1 MTLPG
6 AERVE
11 LPILQELVATGGTE
25 NVKFLYARL
34 VDYFPQLDEREQT
47 SAREHGARTAWTN
60 LVQRAGRLLVEKRQL
75 ERQRG
80 LWKITAHGRK
90 RLDSEAIDFTNADN
104 NSNNATTGE
113 RANVSRQTT
122 HHELQQM
129 LAAIG
134 RALGYFAEL
143 EFERIDVVWR
153 ANRSSPRVS
162 HAFEVQRKGN
172 IDAALAKLKQA
183 YEKQR
188 SKPFLVVINETDTT
202 RARRQM
208 STQRGGAFHE
218 IETATTILSGEQI
231 VKLHRALASVEDVLE
246 KVFE

>member
-11 LPILQELVATGGTE
+11 LPVLQELAATGGTE

-34 VDYFPQLDEREQT
+34 VDYFPQLDERERTQ
-47 SAREHGARTAWTN
+47 AREHAARTAWTT
-60 LVQRAGRLLVEKRQL
+60 LVQRAGRLLVEKKQL
-75 ERQRG
+75 ERQHG
-80 LWKITAHGRK
+80 VWKLTAHGRK
-90 RLDSEAIDFTNADN
+90 RLDSEAIDFTNADSS
-104 NSNNATTGE
+104 NSEAAGKSAHVVN
-113 RANVSRQTT
+113 SPT
-122 HHELQQM
+122 HQELQQM
-129 LAAIG
+129 LIEIG
-134 RALGYFAEL
+134 RALGYYAEA

-153 ANRSSPRVS
+153 ANRASPRIS

-183 YEKQR
+183 YERQR
-188 SKPFLVVINETDTT
+188 SKPFLIVINENDTR

-208 STQRGGAFHE
+208 SAQRAGAFHE
-218 IETATTILSGEQI
+218 IETAATILSGAQI
-231 VKLHRALASVEDVLE
+231 AKLHRALLSVEDVLA